1 MLPVMGVD
9 GSLEDNCKNC
19 PAKRKVFA
27 KVGTVGLP
35 DFVSGGLVD
44 NESLGGY
51 MEVKPGRFHVFYL
64 VVNGAR
70 AGNVNEALEIFN
82 NVNNI
87 SAILQEESPHV
98 EGGAQ
103 SD

>member
-1 MLPVMGVD
+1 
-9 GSLEDNCKNC
+9 
-19 PAKRKVFA
+19 
-27 KVGTVGLP
+27 
-35 DFVSGGLVD
+35 
-44 NESLGGY
+44 

-87 SAILQEESPHV
+87 SAILQEESPHE